1 MPDRGMQTD
10 AEFLKDR
17 EIATWLA
24 EAGLK
29 GVKTPDLLVGF
40 GERLNDAGVPVVR
53 GNLGMETLH
62 PQVRG
67 YNHVWRR
74 DVGLQTSDS
83 FTHQEGDRPDFLMS
97 PIQYMLERGIFQM
110 RRRLDQESDEPEFPI
125 FRDFRDAG
133 MTEWYGRGFLLGWST
148 EINDRG
154 QFGVMTTWTTD
165 RADGFGAVAFDRL
178 EGLLPLFALAVKST
192 VTREI
197 AESVVGTYLGGD
209 AGDRVLRGEILR
221 GSVQAVS
228 AVLFYAD
235 LRGFTRLADTVPRN
249 DLVTMLDDYL
259 DRIATPVEAR
269 GGQVLKFLGDGL
281 LATFAL
287 DGGDAAAVCETALAA
302 AGDALKGVD
311 EMNRA
316 RTAAG
321 APVMDLDIALHMG
334 EVLYG
339 NVGSANRLDFTVI
352 GPAVNEA
359 SRIEAL
365 CEKLDVNLLISN
377 SFNETGNGCGG
388 RLESVGRHTLRGVR
402 EAQDLFTVRMPAS

>member
-10 AEFLKDR
+10 AEFLQDR

-24 EAGLK
+24 EAGLQGLK
-29 GVKTPDLLVGF
+29 APDLLVGF
-40 GERLNDAGVPVVR
+40 GERLNRAGFAVVR
-53 GNLGMETLH
+53 GNLSMETLH

-74 DVGLQTSDS
+74 ETGLEVSDS
-83 FTHQEGDRPDFLMS
+83 FTHQEGERPEYLRS
-97 PIQYMLERGIFQM
+97 PLQYMLEHGLYRM
-110 RRRLDQESDEPEFPI
+110 RRRLDRPSNEPDFAIFQE
-125 FRDFRDAG
+125 FRDAG
-133 MTEWYGRGFLLGWST
+133 MTEWYARGFLLGWSAD
-148 EINDRG
+148 INDRG
-154 QFGVMTTWTTD
+154 QIGMITTWTTD
-165 RADGFGAVAFDRL
+165 RAGGFGDGWFDRL
-178 EGLLPLFALAVKST
+178 DALLPPFALAVKSAI
-192 VTREI
+192 TREI
-197 AESVVGTYLGGD
+197 AESVVGTYLGRD
-209 AGDRVLRGEILR
+209 AGGRVLRGEILR
-221 GSVQAVS
+221 GSVQSVS

-287 DGGDAAAVCETALAA
+287 DGGDTAAVCDTALAA
-302 AGDALKGVD
+302 AGDVLKGIGD
-311 EMNRA
+311 MNRS
-316 RTAAG
+316 RQAAG

-339 NVGSANRLDFTVI
+339 NVGSASRLDFTVI

-365 CEKLDVNLLISN
+365 CEELDVNLLISN
-377 SFNETGNGCGG
+377 SFNKAGNGCGG